1 MANLVTFHIQ
11 KQRDLTL
18 KDFID
23 FLKRTIWKLHQT
35 AKRKTHVEKFLKT
48 IDTDRAHIRLR
59 NECEEGNATQIV
71 AVLLV

>member
-1 MANLVTFHIQ
+1 
-11 KQRDLTL
+11 
-18 KDFID
+18 
-23 FLKRTIWKLHQT
+23 
-35 AKRKTHVEKFLKT
+35 VEKFLKT